1 MRRLAGAWRGARH
14 NGAVKLFPERLD
26 AATRQRLADHVGGR
40 PRVLAWG
47 RAETGAVV
55 ALPDRLCVPGTNGGW
70 DDVPWHDV
78 LHGGWDDEGKA
89 LRWTRLSTSEQ
100 QAVVLGEP
108 GSLPEV
114 FRERVKATFLF
125 SQVVH
130 PRPGKA
136 ITITARRNLADGDAR
151 ILWTAHP
158 ARGVRMDA
166 ETLAFAEQEL
176 ARLRAE
182 YAF

>member
-1 MRRLAGAWRGARH
+1 MRGTRH
-14 NGAVKLFPERLD
+14 NGRVKFFADRLD
-26 AATRQRLADHVGGR
+26 ADARTRLAEHVGRR

-47 RAETGAVV
+47 RTESGVV
-55 ALPDRLCVPGTNGGW
+55 AALPDRLCVPEGDGW
-70 DDVPWHDV
+70 SDLPWHDV
-78 LHGGWDDEGKA
+78 LHGGWDDA
-89 LRWTRLSTSEQ
+89 ARTLRWTRLSTSERGS
-100 QAVVLGEP
+100 VELIES

-114 FRERVKATFLF
+114 FRERVEATFLLT
-125 SQVVH
+125 QVVEE
-130 PRPGKA
+130 RPGRA
-136 ITITARRNLADGDAR
+136 ITITARRNLTDGDDR

-176 ARLRAE
+176 ARLRSE